1 MSDNKQKP
9 SRWYYVLALFI
20 PVFACLGAAVLIYRS
35 VPNLPGA
42 LEAAGIQNLKQV
54 IVPGSADIY
63 FPKEG
68 AYAVYYEYR
77 SVIDGVRYIRD
88 KYPPSMRCQLTSKTA
103 GENIELTPNYIEGNM
118 YETENLERVGVL
130 MMSISIN
137 QPGVYK
143 FSCQYP
149 DGSTYPR
156 NVLAVGPNIVWEFFN
171 IAAKPLAA
179 SIGGA
184 LAYMCACGLS
194 LMIIGIVAFKRYQSK
209 NSPASQA

>member
-1 MSDNKQKP
+1 MSNNKKKP

-20 PVFACLGAAVLIYRS
+20 PIFACVGTAFIVYRS
-35 VPNLPGA
+35 VPKLPGA

-54 IVPGSADIY
+54 IVPGTADIR

-77 SVIDGVRYIRD
+77 SVIDGVSYIRD
-88 KYPPSMRCQLTSKTA
+88 KYPPSMRCQLTSKTT

-118 YETENLERVGVL
+118 YETQNPERTGVL
-130 MMSISIN
+130 IMSISIN
-137 QPGVYK
+137 QPGTYK

-149 DGSTYPR
+149 DGSTNPK
-156 NVLAVGPNIVWEFFN
+156 NVLAVGPNIAWEFLN
-171 IAAKPLAA
+171 IAAKPVAA

-184 LAYMCACGLS
+184 LAFMCACGLS
-194 LMIIGIVAFKRYQSK
+194 LLIIGIVAFKRYQPTS
-209 NSPASQA
+209 NSSSQA